1 MKTAILWLEPLL
13 LTNGKEW
20 LFKHNVD
27 ISTGDIKIA
36 FACKLNILSEY
47 PRLRPLWYKGTFDL
61 IGKTFRELWE

>member
-20 LFKHNVD
+20 LFKHNVH

-47 PRLRPLWYKGTFDL
+47 PRLRPL
-61 IGKTFRELWE
+61 